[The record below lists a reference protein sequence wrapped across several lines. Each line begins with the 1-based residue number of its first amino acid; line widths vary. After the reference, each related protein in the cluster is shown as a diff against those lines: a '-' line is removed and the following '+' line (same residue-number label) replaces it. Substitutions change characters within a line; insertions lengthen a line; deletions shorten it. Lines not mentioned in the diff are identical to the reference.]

1 MTMESAVRRLGARIL
16 SVVGV
21 GLKSTGDDSGQA
33 QTLQVQLGSDEV
45 RDNTP
50 RLAEYGFT
58 SNPPDGSH
66 VTVLFVG
73 GDRSNGVV
81 IATNDPETRKRNLA
95 PGEAAVYDNTGK
107 WVYLQADG
115 IEIEAAGQPV
125 TVNGATSVTVNG
137 SSAITLSAPSI
148 TLKNAGAALKS
159 LCTQAMLEL
168 YNNHT
173 HPANGVKPTQQAVDG
188 THTTNIVK
196 AE

>member
-1 MTMESAVRRLGARIL
+1 MDAAIRRLGGRLL

-21 GLKSTGDDSGQA
+21 GKKTTGKDDGPA
-33 QTLQVQLGSDEV
+33 QSLQVQLGADEV

-58 SNPPDGSH
+58 SMPPDGSH

-81 IATNDPETRKRNLA
+81 IATGDPASRKRNLQ
-95 PGEAAVYDNTGK
+95 PGETAIYDNSGK
-107 WVYLQADG
+107 WIYLKDG
-115 IEIEAAGQPV
+115 SIEIEAAGQPV
-125 TVNGATSVTVNG
+125 TVNGATTVTVNG
-137 SSAITLSAPSI
+137 STSITLVAPSI
-148 TLKNAGAALKS
+148 ILKNAGAAIKS
-159 LCTQAMLEL
+159 LCTQAFMDL
-168 YNNHT
+168 YNSHR
-173 HPANGVKPTQQAVDG
+173 HGGGPVPDQQAVNG

>member
-1 MTMESAVRRLGARIL
+1 MDTAAIRRLGGRII

-21 GLKSTGDDSGQA
+21 GVKTTGADDGPA
-33 QTLQVQLGSDEV
+33 QSLQVQLGSGEV

-58 SNPPDGSH
+58 SMPPDGAH

-81 IATNDPETRKRNLA
+81 IATGDPGSRKRNLQS
-95 PGEAAVYDNTGK
+95 GESAIYDNQGK
-107 WVYLQADG
+107 CIHLKDG
-115 IEIEAAGQPV
+115 SIEIEAAGQPV
-125 TVNGATSVTVNG
+125 TVSGATEVTVNG
-137 SSAITLSAPSI
+137 STSITLKAPSI
-148 TLKNAGAALKS
+148 TLKNAGAAIKS
-159 LCTQAMLEL
+159 LCTQAFMDLF
-168 YNNHT
+168 NAHT
-173 HPANGVKPTQQAVDG
+173 HPSNGAVPTQQATAG